1 MEDNLILA
9 YLDHNIL
16 DLMTKGDPHNVKE
29 ILNSHNLTPVYSD
42 ESLKEVQR
50 SIGYEIRFIELLE
63 EIGAKHIEPLL
74 DQSFKQTGQARI
86 NSISPKICYE
96 HFLCNQNETT
106 SDDFGLSEILMKFY
120 GGQPDKSFEE
130 IFQEGSVNLQN
141 SIKEA
146 LSSIEDL
153 PLDKPVDMD
162 ALNLVIEELPKV
174 MKTQSLQMVE
184 DLDKQSESPILA
196 FEKYIGLGPV
206 VFKNVTPPNV
216 VGNIWKMISATNNF
230 TEIDMETFFGVKPQ
244 IFEADSGRKRTLQEN
259 VNAVYHQLNFLGY
272 YRDSKMKKERRFKAS
287 FSDMTH
293 AGIASFCH
301 FFLCRDEDLVMKAAA
316 AYEYLGVQTKILH
329 YKSNKTIQPP
339 ANASAD

>member
-29 ILNSHNLTPVYSD
+29 ILNSQNLTPVYSD

-50 SIGYEIRFIELLE
+50 SIGYEDRFIDLLE
-63 EIGAKHIEPLL
+63 EIGAKYIEPLF
-74 DQSFKQTGQARI
+74 DQNFKQTGQARI

-96 HFLCNQNETT
+96 NFLCNQNETT
-106 SDDFGLSEILMKFY
+106 GGDFGLSEMLMKFY

-130 IFQEGSVNLQN
+130 IFQEGAVNLQN
-141 SIKEA
+141 LMKEA
-146 LSSIEDL
+146 LVGIEDL

-162 ALNLVIEELPKV
+162 ALNLLIEELPEV
-174 MKTQSLQMVE
+174 MKIQSSQMVD
-184 DLDKQSESPILA
+184 DLDKRSESPILA
-196 FEKYIGLGPV
+196 FEKDTGLGPV

-216 VGNIWKMISATNNF
+216 VEKIWKMISAKNHF
-230 TEIDMETFFGVKPQ
+230 TEIDMETFFGIKPQ
-244 IFEADSGRKRTLQEN
+244 GFEADSGRERTLQEK
-259 VNAVYHQLNFLGY
+259 VNAVYHQLNFIGY

-316 AYEYLGVQTKILH
+316 AYDYLGVQTKILH
-329 YKSNKTIQPP
+329 YKSNKTMQPT
-339 ANASAD
+339 ANAAAD